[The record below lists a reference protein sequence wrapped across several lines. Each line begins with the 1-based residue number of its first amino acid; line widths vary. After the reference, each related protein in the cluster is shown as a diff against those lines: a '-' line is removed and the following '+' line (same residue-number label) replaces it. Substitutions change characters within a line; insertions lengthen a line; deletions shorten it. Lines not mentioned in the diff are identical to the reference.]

1 MSLRTRLTFYYTAF
15 FACALLLLGLGIFMA
30 VQQALEQG
38 VKRDLEAGTR
48 QIIAIYQR
56 SPASGLE
63 LVLRDGMFIPEQ
75 LRGQP
80 AATFAIPNLFAQ
92 VFSPRGEFLGS
103 STNVHTQALPLP
115 SEALELEPGEDLEIT
130 QQVGDMRLRSMITPV
145 VLLDNG
151 RIVGIL
157 QISRSMKDVD
167 RTLHLLLSILLGGGV
182 IALVVTAV
190 GVAGLSRTALAPIN
204 QVVSTAQSIVKAEDL
219 GQRVPVPA
227 TQDEIHRMTVTINDL
242 LTRLEALFMA
252 QRRLIADVSHELRT
266 PLAAMKGNLEVLA
279 RGAYRD
285 PQLLTESLA
294 DMRQETARM
303 IRMVNDLLLL
313 AQSEA
318 GVELRSAPVEMDELL
333 LEIHRELHPLA
344 GNVALNINL
353 EDMVTVPGDRDRL
366 KQALLNLGVNALQHT
381 PPGGMV
387 TLRLERRQGFACVNV
402 SDTGKGIAPEELP
415 HIFKRF
421 YRADRSRS
429 RNGGGAGLGLAIVE
443 RIMEAHAGRITVESM
458 PGAGSTFTLWLPL
471 ETRTDTQDNT
481 AILKIENAPLLATR
495 NQKEVHHG

>member
-1 MSLRTRLTFYYTAF
+1 
-15 FACALLLLGLGIFMA
+15 
-30 VQQALEQG
+30 
-38 VKRDLEAGTR
+38 
-48 QIIAIYQR
+48 
-56 SPASGLE
+56 
-63 LVLRDGMFIPEQ
+63 
-75 LRGQP
+75 
-80 AATFAIPNLFAQ
+80 
-92 VFSPRGEFLGS
+92 
-103 STNVHTQALPLP
+103 
-115 SEALELEPGEDLEIT
+115 
-130 QQVGDMRLRSMITPV
+130 
-145 VLLDNG
+145 
-151 RIVGIL
+151 
-157 QISRSMKDVD
+157 
-167 RTLHLLLSILLGGGV
+167 
-182 IALVVTAV
+182 
-190 GVAGLSRTALAPIN
+190 
-204 QVVSTAQSIVKAEDL
+204 
-219 GQRVPVPA
+219 
-227 TQDEIHRMTVTINDL
+227 
-242 LTRLEALFMA
+242 MA

-279 RGAYRD
+279 RGAHRD

-344 GNVALNINL
+344 GNIALNINL
-353 EDMVTVPGDRDRL
+353 EDMITVPGDRDRL

-381 PPGGMV
+381 PPEGTV
-387 TLRLERRQGFACVNV
+387 TLRLERCQEFACVSV

-443 RIMEAHAGRITVESM
+443 RIIEAHGGHITVEST
-458 PGAGSTFTLWLPL
+458 PGEGSTFTLWLPL
-471 ETRTDTQDNT
+471 ETHTENRDKT
-481 AILKIENAPLLATR
+481 AILKVENAPLLAKR